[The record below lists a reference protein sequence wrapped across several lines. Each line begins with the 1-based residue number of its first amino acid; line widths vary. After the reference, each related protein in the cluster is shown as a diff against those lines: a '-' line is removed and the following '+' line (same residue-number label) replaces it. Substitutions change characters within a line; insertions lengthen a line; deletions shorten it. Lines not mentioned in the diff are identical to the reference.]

1 MDRTPHAARLVSL
14 LLSRPKIGA
23 DTPNTAVFIANADG
37 SIVMA
42 THAVIASE
50 FLALESSSW
59 LYTGFMLASTATQT
73 TFGQLSEIFG
83 RKSIIILCYAVFGLG
98 CLVVGA
104 AQSMPAAIAGRVI
117 SGAVSAGSNVLVSLV
132 ITDLLPMREVA
143 TWRSYVNV
151 VAVSGRC
158 IGGPLGGWLA
168 DLIGWRL

>member
-1 MDRTPHAARLVSL
+1 
-14 LLSRPKIGA
+14 
-23 DTPNTAVFIANADG
+23 
-37 SIVMA
+37 MA

-50 FLALESSSW
+50 FMALESSSW
-59 LYTGFMLASTATQT
+59 LYTGFMLAYTAMQT
-73 TFGQLSEIFG
+73 TFGQLSEVFG

-98 CLVVGA
+98 CLIVGA

-132 ITDLLPMREVA
+132 ITDLLPVREVA

-151 VAVSGRC
+151 VGVSGRC